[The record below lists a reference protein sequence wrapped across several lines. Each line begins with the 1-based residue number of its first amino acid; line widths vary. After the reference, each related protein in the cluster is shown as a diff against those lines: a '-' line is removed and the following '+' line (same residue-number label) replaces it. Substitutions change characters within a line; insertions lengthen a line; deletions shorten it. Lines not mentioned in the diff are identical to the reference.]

1 MSTDKHNAERLLEQV
16 KNCDTLDENKQLVTN
31 FFYEKLTSN
40 IKYGSLAAYLKILTR
55 VLVFKKK
62 PLKEFTQS
70 ELVEFFIN
78 IKPLS
83 STVIAKNGQVYTKQ
97 PKEFAP
103 YTISSMKVN
112 LKVFWKWLF
121 RGDQKAERDEHG
133 YPLAVSWISGSRRK
147 IKPLLQREP
156 LTRDEI
162 NFILKTTKSSR
173 TKAVIAVLFESGQR
187 QGEFLGMRIS
197 KVKFFDDYCE
207 FICSGK
213 TGERPVILVK
223 SYPYFKKW
231 LEERKQIKNVPTE
244 YQDFV
249 WLTTTKSFAKTVPR
263 PMKLGALTNAIKYV
277 AKKAGITKRVWVHG
291 LRHSSATDFFKQGY
305 NESEARLKYGWS
317 KDSNM
322 PSIYTHYQHDDLK
335 DKILIRSGKKADD
348 NKYDG
353 NTLVL
358 RECQFCSTENPGGS
372 DYCYKCGKPMTIQ
385 KIKATEKEGNALG
398 FMQSMIGEIKD
409 LEKSGLD
416 IQQFNSF
423 MEEYVKNSQKKAHE
437 KIKVY
442 Q

>member
-147 IKPLLQREP
+147 IKPLIQRE
-156 LTRDEI
+156 
-162 NFILKTTKSSR
+162 S
-173 TKAVIAVLFESGQR
+173 
-187 QGEFLGMRIS
+187 LGMRIS

-249 WLTTTKSFAKTVPR
+249 WLTTTRSFAKTVPR